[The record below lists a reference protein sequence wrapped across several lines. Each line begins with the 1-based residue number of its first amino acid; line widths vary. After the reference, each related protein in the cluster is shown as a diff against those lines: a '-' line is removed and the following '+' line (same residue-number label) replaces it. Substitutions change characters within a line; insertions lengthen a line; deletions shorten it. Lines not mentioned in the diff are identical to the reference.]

1 MDTILPAPPATV
13 LPNLNDGLTPNV
25 GFSDQLPAP
34 PPAPPREPTEAEIDQ
49 QIAALPAPL
58 IPIPSLEEM
67 RAKFEELDKVF
78 KRGGRPWPVIH
89 RLFACAVSINQR
101 WKAVNVGFVIAIC
114 FDPAYNDAPIF

>member
-1 MDTILPAPPATV
+1 MDTIMPAPLATV

-58 IPIPSLEEM
+58 ILIPSLEEM
-67 RAKFEELDKVF
+67 RAKFEELDTKTLILGMAGLLTAVLIF
-78 KRGGRPWPVIH
+78 K
-89 RLFACAVSINQR
+89 
-101 WKAVNVGFVIAIC
+101 K
-114 FDPAYNDAPIF
+114 

>member
-34 PPAPPREPTEAEIDQ
+34 PPAPPREPTEEEIDQ

-67 RAKFEELDKVF
+67 RAKFEELDTKTLILGMAGLLTAVLIF
-78 KRGGRPWPVIH
+78 K
-89 RLFACAVSINQR
+89 
-101 WKAVNVGFVIAIC
+101 K
-114 FDPAYNDAPIF
+114 